1 MNASTGAPF
10 NITTGFDDNRDGSV
24 NDRPAG
30 LRHNANLTP
39 DFYSQDLF
47 IKRMICVPGTSTKF
61 VGGAVKCF
69 NSSGAE
75 SDQVTLRKFL
85 TDFYPNG
92 VIAQGP
98 GNFNVTTSLSKT
110 FGFGHRNG
118 NGLQS
123 QTNQNGAGGEGDQN
137 GGQTANGRGGPRRG
151 GPGGRGG
158 GGGGG
163 GVGGRRW
170 RRGGRWWGRWRWWWW
185 WRRWFWWGWSWR
197 RWWIWRTGRTWGTGR
212 FWLGRGKLAFQ
223 LNLYPQRDESAQP
236 CQFRSVQRQSQLA
249 VLRIAEQRG
258 GRPPDGF
265 QCEG

>member
-98 GNFNVTTSLSKT
+98 GNFNVITSLSKT

-118 NGLQS
+118 AGLQS
-123 QTNQNGAGGEGDQN
+123 RANQNGAGGEGDQT
-137 GGQTANGRGGPRRG
+137 GGQAAGGRGGPGRG
-151 GPGGRGG
+151 GPGGRAGGGRGG

-163 GVGGRRW
+163 WRRRRW
-170 RRGGRWWGRWRWWWW
+170 RAGRWRRFW
-185 WRRWFWWGWSWR
+185 WRWSRRRRLWWNGD
-197 RWWIWRTGRTWGTGR
+197 GRARGAGR
-212 FWLGRGKLAFQ
+212 FWLRRGRLTFQ
-223 LNLYPQRDESAQP
+223 LDLYPQRDEPSQP
-236 CQFRSVQRQSQLA
+236 CQFRPVQRQSQLA
-249 VLRIAEQRG
+249 ILRIAEQRG

-265 QCEG
+265 QCEV